1 MEIQIK
7 RVYAAASAEDGQR
20 VLVDRL
26 WPRGLPKEKA
36 RLDYWAKS
44 ISPSTELRKW
54 YGHDPEKWAEFQNR
68 YFAELDQNETGV
80 SELVRRIGGRRTT
93 FLFSSKELRLN
104 NASALKE
111 YLSRFF
117 S

>member
-1 MEIQIK
+1 MEIRIK
-7 RVYAAASAEDGQR
+7 RVYAVASTEDGQR

-26 WPRGLPKEKA
+26 WPRGLSKEKA
-36 RLDYWAKS
+36 RVDYWAKS

-54 YGHDPEKWAEFQNR
+54 YEHDPEKWAEFKKR
-68 YFAELDQNETGV
+68 YFAELDQNETVV
-80 SELVRRIGGRRTT
+80 SELVRKLGRRRTT

-104 NASALKE
+104 NANALKE